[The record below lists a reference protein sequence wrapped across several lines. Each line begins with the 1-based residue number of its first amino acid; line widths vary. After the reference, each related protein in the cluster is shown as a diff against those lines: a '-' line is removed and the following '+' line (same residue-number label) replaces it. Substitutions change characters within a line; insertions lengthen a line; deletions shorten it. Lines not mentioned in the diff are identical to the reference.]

1 MKPLGKLR
9 ENVYMPAIYKAM
21 PAKIELDG
29 GLGPYRHWHT
39 TFSNSSSLTVMFI
52 SRLKLNMEPLPK
64 FTDWTFTL
72 I

>member
-29 GLGPYRHWHT
+29 GLGPYRHWHNI
-39 TFSNSSSLTVMFI
+39 FKQLKSNSYVHKKIKNKHVTVT
-52 SRLKLNMEPLPK
+52 K
-64 FTDWTFTL
+64 FY
-72 I
+72 

>member
-39 TFSNSSSLTVMFI
+39 AF
-52 SRLKLNMEPLPK
+52 
-64 FTDWTFTL
+64 
-72 I
+72 